1 MFVAPG
7 ISSKDS
13 PYDTTVPKGTPNPPS
28 MRGIWRMDDRWEV
41 TLIRQGQRHRR
52 VFLFSTHGG
61 VGASLKIAKRW
72 RDEIAAGKPQT
83 PRHVQAARPRVDSP
97 IGIAGVT
104 CVRRTPDGLPAMW
117 RAQTRIDG
125 RNVSKSFSVGR
136 HGERALGLAVAA
148 REKQLEQMKQWLLSR
163 AE

>member
-1 MFVAPG
+1 
-7 ISSKDS
+7 
-13 PYDTTVPKGTPNPPS
+13 

-61 VGASLKIAKRW
+61 VRASLKIARQW
-72 RDEIAAGKPQT
+72 RDEIAAENLQT
-83 PRHVQAARPRVDSP
+83 PRHVQTARPRVDSP

-104 CVRRTPDGLPAMW
+104 CVRRTPDCLTAMW
-117 RAQTRIDG
+117 RAQTRING
-125 RNVSKSFSVGR
+125 RNVSQSFNIGR
-136 HGERALGLAVAA
+136 HGDRALSLAIAA

-163 AE
+163 AA